1 MVISEALKAIKAITP
16 YKCPHLVVVW
26 LVEWVKGCDWLMGLF
41 SGGEGV
47 KKQPMIQRYFSLRPA
62 KSPGSCD
69 LNLAVGRRYGGGRL
83 PLSLSTTQNYWHYYG
98 ESGSET

>member
-26 LVEWVKGCDWLMGLF
+26 LVEWVKGCEWLMGLF

-47 KKQPMIQRYFSLRPA
+47 KKGVGQGPV
-62 KSPGSCD
+62 GST
-69 LNLAVGRRYGGGRL
+69 NR
-83 PLSLSTTQNYWHYYG
+83 G
-98 ESGSET
+98 EIKQLLEVCTAS